1 MNREI
6 KFRVWDGNKMLPL
19 VGLILNPQLEIVK
32 CLGLHT
38 DEKAIEMQNP
48 ILMQY
53 TGLKDK
59 NGVEIYEGDI
69 VEICNGSINGTKWPE
84 PNREVK
90 YILNSGFNLHSF
102 MWDKE
107 GKNHMDSTHYAEVKG
122 NVYQHSE
129 LLTN

>member
-48 ILMQY
+48 ILLQY

-69 VEICNGSINGTKWPE
+69 CESYDGDIGVIQWDADTLSFIRFVNNGIDDYRN
-84 PNREVK
+84 
-90 YILNSGFNLHSF
+90 YSF
-102 MWDKE
+102 KDF
-107 GKNHMDSTHYAEVKG
+107 EVKG
-122 NVYQHSE
+122 NIYQHP
-129 LLTN
+129 NY